1 MYFCVETI
9 QYNLMAARVD
19 FYQAL
24 RGLIDQIPQGWVS
37 TPIDL
42 ADALGDRRAA
52 RAVSEALQRDELR
65 DAAEKVVKSPPPVWK
80 VFRDF
85 STDRPLLRLLE
96 FQRVMSDRVVQEDRL
111 SGAELI
117 AGVDVAYA
125 GDKAYA
131 ACIVLDDR
139 FEVVDSASATID
151 VRFPYIPGYL
161 AFREAPAVEAAAK
174 RVSGFDVLLVNGH
187 GVAHP
192 RGCGLASHVGLDLEV
207 PMIGVARRRLWG
219 AVGAPRG
226 DWTPLLHGDRVIG
239 AKLSIGGRHPIYVSV
254 GHNISLETS
263 IGIVRRMVRRGRL
276 PEPLREAHRAAEEL
290 RAKLGARRP

>member
-1 MYFCVETI
+1 
-9 QYNLMAARVD
+9 MATRVD

-24 RGLIDQIPQGWVS
+24 RCLIDQIPQGWVS

-42 ADALGDRRAA
+42 ADALGDRRAS
-52 RAVSEALQRDELR
+52 RAVSEALQREEFR
-65 DAAEKVVKSPPPVWK
+65 DAAERVVKRPPPGFK

-85 STDRPLLRLLE
+85 STDRPLRRLLDL
-96 FQRVMSDRVVQEDRL
+96 QRVMSDRVVQEDRL

-117 AGVDVAYA
+117 AGVDAAYA

-131 ACIVLDDR
+131 ACIILNGR
-139 FEVVDSASATID
+139 FEVVDSASATVD

-161 AFREAPAVEAAAK
+161 SFREAPAVEAAAK

-207 PMIGVARRRLWG
+207 PTIGVAKRRLWG
-219 AVGAPRG
+219 TAGAPIE
-226 DWTPLLHGDRVIG
+226 DWAPLLHGGRVIG
-239 AKLSIGGRHPIYVSV
+239 AKLSIGGRRPIYVSV

-263 IGIVRRMVRRGRL
+263 IGIVRRMTTRGRL
-276 PEPLREAHRAAEEL
+276 PEPLRKAHRAAEEL
-290 RAKLGARRP
+290 RVKLGSQRR